1 MIDFD
6 YLLPKT
12 KLVMIELSESEI
24 MEDFTFV
31 GGSALSC
38 YLHHRLSED
47 LDFFSW
53 DNSVDAERLLG
64 IFNREGLHIINRS
77 AQQIDLLYKGVKIT
91 FFSSKWQELAKSR
104 ISLLGHIHIANLD
117 LLAAMK
123 VNTLFLRAKFRD
135 YYDLYYIVDELYGID
150 QLYDLA
156 VGLLPGLTKR
166 LFQIAFTFT
175 DDIIDDSISHLSP
188 AKAISKKEI
197 EGFFLKRIKEWNK
210 GSQLVRRSRTNCPS

>member
-1 MIDFD
+1 
-6 YLLPKT
+6 
-12 KLVMIELSESEI
+12 LVLTELSQAEL
-24 MEDFTFV
+24 MEDYTFV

-53 DNSVDAERLLG
+53 HSSVDAERILG
-64 IFNREGLHIINRS
+64 IFNQEYLQIISRS
-77 AQQIDLLYKGVKIT
+77 AHQMDILYKGVKIT
-91 FFSSKWQELAKSR
+91 FFGNKWTELERSR
-104 ISLLGHIHIANLD
+104 APLAGHIHISHLD

-135 YYDLYYIVDELYGID
+135 YYDLYCLVFEHYEID
-150 QLYDLA
+150 RLYDIS

-175 DDIIDDSISHLSP
+175 DDIIDDNITQLSP
-188 AKAISKKEI
+188 VKAISKKEI
-197 EGFFLKRIKEWNK
+197 EIFFLKRIKEWNK
-210 GSQLVRRSRTNCPS
+210 KNQ

>member
-12 KLVMIELSESEI
+12 KLVLTELSGSEI

-53 DNSVDAERLLG
+53 ENTIDTERILS
-64 IFNREGLHIINRS
+64 IFNREALHIINRS
-77 AQQIDLLYKGVKIT
+77 VKQTDLYYKGVKIT
-91 FFSSKWQELAKSR
+91 FFSNKWPELERSR
-104 ISLLGHIHIANLD
+104 VTLTGHIQIANLD

-135 YYDLYYIVDELYGID
+135 YYDLYCLVHEHYAID
-150 QLYDLA
+150 RLYDLSA
-156 VGLLPGLTKR
+156 GLLPGLTKR
-166 LFQIAFTFT
+166 LFQIALTLF
-175 DDIIDDSISHLSP
+175 II
-188 AKAISKKEI
+188 
-197 EGFFLKRIKEWNK
+197 IKDFCSVNM
-210 GSQLVRRSRTNCPS
+210 SLQT